1 MQARGASEVATISD
15 APVLYVPNLSGTRA
29 MRLPNNAGAAAGVD
43 GGKKL
48 ARFPT
53 QEILSR
59 RLKEKSVQFLAALP
73 QHVSQREVAAPR
85 HHLGAHS
92 TCGI

>member
-1 MQARGASEVATISD
+1 
-15 APVLYVPNLSGTRA
+15 
-29 MRLPNNAGAAAGVD
+29 MRLPSHAGTATGVD

-59 RLKEKSVQFLAALP
+59 RLKEKSIQFLAALP

-85 HHLGAHS
+85 YHLGTHS
-92 TCGI
+92 PCGI